1 VSAYVISEVEV
12 EDEELADLY
21 RYLAQWSITRYGGRY
36 VVRGAL
42 PEILEGDWSPRQRVV
57 VVEFPDAD
65 TARRWYASAEY
76 APALKIRESAL
87 HRRLLLVE
95 SPPLRTGR
103 L

>member
-21 RYLAQWSITRYGGRY
+21 RYLAQWSIARYGGRY

-42 PEILEGDWSPRQRVV
+42 PEMLEGEWSPRQRIV
-57 VVEFPDAD
+57 VVEFPDAE

-76 APALKIRESAL
+76 APALKIRMSAL
-87 HRRLLLVE
+87 SRRLLLLE
-95 SPPLRTGR
+95 GAPLGAGQV
-103 L
+103 